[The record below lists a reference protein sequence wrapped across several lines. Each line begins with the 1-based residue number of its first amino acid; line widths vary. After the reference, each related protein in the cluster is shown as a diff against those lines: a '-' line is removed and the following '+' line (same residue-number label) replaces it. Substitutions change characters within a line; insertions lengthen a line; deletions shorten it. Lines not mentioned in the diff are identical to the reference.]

1 MSFKKIL
8 GVVAA
13 AYAASVAIAMKKR
26 KDDGTSKLAS
36 DAKNSTLENVVDEI
50 TEIHKNAFVTVKNF
64 VVTNF
69 EDVKDVETLKNRLA
83 EMAGDFKSQAESAFE
98 DFKNNSSDYKNSA
111 KKFLED
117 AYQKARNSL
126 KVAEEKV
133 KTFSDDKKDS
143 AEKFVED
150 SKRKLD
156 ETYES
161 LKTKFS
167 K

>member
-1 MSFKKIL
+1 MNFKKIL

-13 AYAASVAIAMKKR
+13 AYATSVAIAMKKR
-26 KDDGTSKLAS
+26 KDEGTSKLAS

-69 EDVKDVETLKNRLA
+69 EDIKDVETLKIRLT
-83 EMAGDFKSQAESAFE
+83 EMASDFKSQVEKTFE
-98 DFKNNSSDYKNSA
+98 DLKNNSEDYKDAA

-117 AYQKARNSL
+117 AYEKTKNSL
-126 KVAEEKV
+126 KVAEEKA
-133 KTFSDDKKDS
+133 KTFGEDKKDS
-143 AEKFVED
+143 AEKFLAE
-150 SKRKLD
+150 SKKKLE
-156 ETYES
+156 ETYEN